1 MKYLRLDIMI
11 KPFKENKGIKFA
23 YLDVVKINPLRI
35 LSNGRWQQNI
45 VSRLNTVC
53 KYRARQSTLDQ

>member
-1 MKYLRLDIMI
+1 MI
-11 KPFKENKGIKFA
+11 KPFKESKGIKFA

>member
-1 MKYLRLDIMI
+1 MI